1 MVFNS
6 QQLNDEEKGKRSDT
20 FYKKNVYFFVPPI
33 HIFCICGKKEI
44 VSRAVSSDG
53 NFATFAPPFF
63 SPLLY
68 SVQFTAV
75 THNRPT
81 NTKRKYRWTRE
92 SQRKMFHF
100 SWKKQKRCFAST
112 GDLEIIYDLPVCVC
126 YASCDKIVLKTLAFL
141 HRYTQKQG
149 SAQR

>member
-20 FYKKNVYFFVPPI
+20 FYKKMYFFVPPI

-81 NTKRKYRWTRE
+81 NTKRKYR
-92 SQRKMFHF
+92 
-100 SWKKQKRCFAST
+100 
-112 GDLEIIYDLPVCVC
+112 
-126 YASCDKIVLKTLAFL
+126 
-141 HRYTQKQG
+141 
-149 SAQR
+149 